1 MGLIGAFDA
10 VLELIVFSGQ
20 EQRELVV
27 SGSRVAKRRRV
38 PHTLS
43 YLEFMAAHV
52 VFPKTEPQA
61 REICTLSEFQ
71 MTAVIRLVLCIA
83 RLPRLEIKLKYFSSR
98 KSLSGRRTEF
108 RC

>member
-43 YLEFMAAHV
+43 NLEFMAAHV
-52 VFPKTEPQA
+52 VFPTNGPQA
-61 REICTLSEFQ
+61 REICTLSESQ
-71 MTAVIRLVLCIA
+71 MTAVGGDKA
-83 RLPRLEIKLKYFSSR
+83 KNFSSR